1 MDIIPVKYV
10 HDSLL
15 VLDQTRL
22 PNEVV
27 WFSISTRDELYEAIK
42 SLRVRGAPAIGVA
55 AALGIAICAR
65 EYAEEDFL
73 TFYQHFCEDKDYINS
88 SRPTAVNLSWALER
102 MAACV
107 RKCKNLPVSEIKKVL
122 LAEAT
127 AVRQEDEDGCS
138 SDRFADEKIAGF
150 QTRRVIGYHKV

>member
-1 MDIIPVKYV
+1 MDIIPIKYV

-55 AALGIAICAR
+55 AALVGIANDIGMIVVKFDPVDVSGESLRLYIVFIGIVVQLALIIFAAATLQTTLGICHR
-65 EYAEEDFL
+65 FFFCKSCHDFL
-73 TFYQHFCEDKDYINS
+73 KVVT
-88 SRPTAVNLSWALER
+88 
-102 MAACV
+102 
-107 RKCKNLPVSEIKKVL
+107 PVFRI
-122 LAEAT
+122 
-127 AVRQEDEDGCS
+127 
-138 SDRFADEKIAGF
+138 
-150 QTRRVIGYHKV
+150 